1 MDLARIALIAAVC
14 LADGILLLL
23 WNWNGRAREWVSGSW
38 TRSLARRIGSQISG
52 NRWARG
58 GAMFRPTESARP

>member
-23 WNWNGRAREWVSGSW
+23 WNWNARARARVSGSW
-38 TRSLARRIGSQISG
+38 TESLARRIGSQISA
-52 NRWARG
+52 N
-58 GAMFRPTESARP
+58 